1 MHWLQTLRG
10 RLLVGSSLF
19 LLSIFGIY
27 SYFSVRFYTDQM
39 MSQVME
45 NAQNLSEVI
54 KSSTHYSMLKN
65 QKEDVYQII
74 TTIGTLNGVQGIRIY
89 NKRGEIT
96 FSTDEHE
103 KKTAVDLK

>member
-1 MHWLQTLRG
+1 MRWFQTLRG

-19 LLSIFGIY
+19 LLIIFGLY
-27 SYFSVRFYTDQM
+27 SYFSVRLYTDQM

-74 TTIGTLNGVQGIRIY
+74 NTIGKLNGVQGIRIY
-89 NKRGEIT
+89 NKRG
-96 FSTDEHE
+96 
-103 KKTAVDLK
+103 